1 MNKQTVAHAN
11 YLLSASASQN
21 ARGAWVTKI
30 EISKDGAPVPFP
42 DVETV
47 QPEWL
52 TCEEALRDGIEQ
64 ARFFVDKLR
73 RRGAG

>member
-1 MNKQTVAHAN
+1 MNKQTVEHAG

-21 ARGAWVTKI
+21 ARGAWIPQI
-30 EISKDGAPVPFP
+30 EISKDGAPVAFP

-52 TCEEALRDGIEQ
+52 SCEEALRDGIDQ
-64 ARFFVDKLR
+64 ARAFVDKLR
-73 RRGAG
+73 RHSAE